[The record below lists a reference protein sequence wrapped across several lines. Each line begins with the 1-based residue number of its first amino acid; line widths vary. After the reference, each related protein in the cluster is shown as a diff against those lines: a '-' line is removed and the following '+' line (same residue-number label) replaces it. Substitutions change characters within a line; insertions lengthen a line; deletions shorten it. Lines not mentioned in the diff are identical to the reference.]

1 MATPAVALPGSATPA
16 APPAATPS
24 NGTPGSDHTPASP
37 AAGSPSASPAPSSP
51 SDADLRTLRQNYESY
66 KKLGDLDKLTPEVQG
81 YRGAIAKVHELGRT
95 LGYTEDSVQ
104 AAFLNDPVATIQA
117 LQQEAQQQARNP
129 QATDPKNNDPRNM
142 VREEIAPLMQFVQ
155 KQMTD
160 AANTRFEN
168 EFSNLLGADPEFKD
182 CPEDVRT
189 AIRDMVS
196 ESFKHDEPAM
206 QRLLQGKT
214 SDIKKYVDGVKE
226 RFLKVVNAHSQWKG
240 TRTPV
245 GENRQTTDPGGKK
258 NFTLDDIINGNDNAT
273 AAIPSLRR

>member
-1 MATPAVALPGSATPA
+1 MATPAVALPGSATSA
-16 APPAATPS
+16 APPAATP
-24 NGTPGSDHTPASP
+24 GSENTPASP

-51 SDADLRTLRQNYESY
+51 NDADIRTLRQNYESY
-66 KKLGDLDKLTPEVQG
+66 KKLGDLDKLQPEVQG
-81 YRGAIAKVHELGRT
+81 YRGAIAKVHELGRN
-95 LGYTEDSVQ
+95 LGYSEDSVQ

-117 LQQEAQQQARNP
+117 LQAEAQERAKNP
-129 QATDPKNNDPRNM
+129 PTRETPNANDPRAI
-142 VREEIAPLMQFVQ
+142 VREEISPIVQFVQ

-168 EFSNLLGADPEFKD
+168 EFTSLLSSDAEFKD
-182 CPEDVRT
+182 CPPEVRD
-189 AIRDMVS
+189 AIKDMVS

-240 TRTPV
+240 TRTAP
-245 GENRQTTDPGGKK
+245 GETKQTTDPSGKK
-258 NFTLDDIINGNDNAT
+258 NFTLDDIINGNDNAV